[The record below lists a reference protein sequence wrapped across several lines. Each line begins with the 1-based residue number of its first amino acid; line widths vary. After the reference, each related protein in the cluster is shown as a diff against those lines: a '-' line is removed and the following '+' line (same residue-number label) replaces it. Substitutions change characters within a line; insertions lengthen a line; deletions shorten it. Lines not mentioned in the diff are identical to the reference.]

1 MMAAFIIT
9 IDYRLATLDDASML
23 QQFIQNGFRAS
34 DTRAN
39 WTGDATKVLNDTFTI
54 SLAAINKTIES
65 KESAFVIAHTENPGP
80 GHLGS
85 PCVDLSEHEAGIQK
99 SKEDIVAC
107 FCLTHKSADLASFAW
122 FVVAQPYQQGGNGR
136 KVLAYA
142 EKYVRE
148 KWPEVTKL
156 ELNALSTR
164 DELIKWYERCGYV
177 KNGHTDPFPKEFTR
191 GVELPE
197 GLCFVFLEKSL
208 V

>member
-1 MMAAFIIT
+1 
-9 IDYRLATLDDASML
+9 ML
-23 QQFIQNGFRAS
+23 QELIQNGFRAS

-39 WTGDATKVLNDTFTI
+39 WTGDATKALNDTFTI
-54 SLAAINKTIES
+54 SLDAIEKAIES
-65 KESAFVIAHTENPGP
+65 EKSAFVIAYTTSATKQSEGVVVAIPGDSHNIT
-80 GHLGS
+80 GNQH
-85 PCVDLSEHEAGIQK
+85 
-99 SKEDIVAC
+99 IVAC
-107 FCLTHKSADLASFAW
+107 FCLTRKSTDLASFAW

-142 EKYVRE
+142 ETYVRE
-148 KWPEVTKL
+148 KWQEVTKL

-177 KNGHTDPFPKEFTR
+177 KTGQTEPFPEEFAR

-197 GLCFVFLEKSL
+197 GLCFVFLEKGL